1 MYIMNERSG
10 AIINSNYVAEFFLT
24 KTSDSTLLSLR
35 WNGIEKLS
43 TLERYKNYDEAMDA
57 LCSLMRALEAKQ
69 LAFYVPASL
78 YYFEE
83 SVKKDAR
90 VKRKGGS

>member
-10 AIINSNYVAEFFLT
+10 SLINSAFVSEFYLS

-35 WNGIEKLS
+35 WQGVEKPC
-43 TLERYKNYDEAMDA
+43 TIERYKTFNEAMDA
-57 LCSLMRALEAKQ
+57 LCALLRALEAQ
-69 LAFYVPASL
+69 QDTFYVPEST

-83 SVKKDAR
+83 YIKKDGR
-90 VKRKGGS
+90 TKRKGGS

>member
-10 AIINSNYVAEFFLT
+10 AIINSEFVAEFYLA
-24 KTSDSTLLSLR
+24 KTSDSTLLSMR
-35 WNGIEKLS
+35 WNGVEKPS
-43 TLERYKNYDEAMDA
+43 TLERYKTQDEAMDA
-57 LCSLMRALEAKQ
+57 LGALMRALEAGRVT
-69 LAFYVPASL
+69 FYVPASL

-90 VKRKGGS
+90 VKRRGGS

>member
-10 AIINSNYVAEFFLT
+10 AIINSTFVSEFFLT
-24 KTSDSTLLSLR
+24 KTSDSTLLSVR
-35 WNGIEKLS
+35 WNGIEKPS
-43 TLERYKNYDEAMDA
+43 TLERYKTYKEATDA
-57 LCSLMRALEAKQ
+57 LGALMRALETEQ
-69 LAFYVPASL
+69 VTFYMPESL

-90 VKRKGGS
+90 TKRKGGS